1 MTFLSYDYPVYAEYC
16 LTRNSQREFVENKST
31 QSREQ
36 LQCTGRLHPRREVT
50 ASHLL
55 PMPFPGYSSPL
66 RDLLAQLHEQ
76 LVSKLSESPR
86 LLKCLH

>member
-1 MTFLSYDYPVYAEYC
+1 MTFLFYDYPVHAEYC
-16 LTRNSQREFVENKST
+16 LTRSNQREFVKNKST

-36 LQCTGRLHPRREVT
+36 LQCAEMFRSRGEVT

-55 PMPFPGYSSPL
+55 PTPFPGYSRPR
-66 RDLLAQLHEQ
+66 RDLLAQLPVQ

-86 LLKCLH
+86 LVKCFH